1 MAELD
6 DRFSELLERM
16 WIDDNVLAFWLDGSR
31 GKDQATADSDYD
43 CTMIVRDAV
52 WRDYHAR
59 HASAGRS
66 GIDLTVLT
74 LGQFRSE
81 AAWGSPDAWKRY
93 NFAHLT
99 PLIDRTGSIQMLFD
113 EKAHVPPPV
122 IDSFIRAAVDHVI
135 NQVFRALKCLRD
147 GDAPAA
153 RLEAAEVTAP
163 LLDALFALNGGRL
176 RPYYKYL
183 TWELTMHT
191 LEHRPWGAEELVT
204 KLVEFAS
211 RPDSTQTRSSP
222 RNLSGHCV
230 RMGSAKYSTSGVM
243 PCLGSLAP
251 LQRCLGFLRRH
262 RDDSRG
268 HGPA

>member
-153 RLEAAEVTAP
+153 VTNGAKLSRTTGLE
-163 LLDALFALNGGRL
+163 LSKL
-176 RPYYKYL
+176 R
-183 TWELTMHT
+183 
-191 LEHRPWGAEELVT
+191 G
-204 KLVEFAS
+204 
-211 RPDSTQTRSSP
+211 
-222 RNLSGHCV
+222 
-230 RMGSAKYSTSGVM
+230 
-243 PCLGSLAP
+243 
-251 LQRCLGFLRRH
+251 
-262 RDDSRG
+262 
-268 HGPA
+268 